1 MTRIDDPTTRA
12 ATKPAVSTRDLAR
25 RVLRLAVASAVASI
39 VVLAA
44 CTTAPPPKPT
54 PPASASTSTAQEAR
68 ANLASASGS
77 LVSGTVTLKPMGD
90 GVHLTGTVGGFA
102 ANSQHG
108 IHVHEKGDC
117 SAVDASSAGG
127 HFNPTAEAHGRASA
141 EPLHAGDMDNLVAD
155 GDGVAR
161 VNIHLSGV
169 TLGGGAA
176 NDIAG
181 RALVVHAA
189 PDDYTS
195 QPSGNSGA
203 RVACAVITVTR

>member
-12 ATKPAVSTRDLAR
+12 ATKPAVSTRELVK
-25 RVLRLAVASAVASI
+25 RVLPWAVASI

-44 CTTAPPPKPT
+44 CTTAPPPKPM
-54 PPASASTSTAQEAR
+54 PPASTNTSTAQEAR

-102 ANSQHG
+102 ANSHHG

-117 SAVDASSAGG
+117 SSADASSAGG
-127 HFNPTAEAHGRASA
+127 HFNPTTEAHGRASREA
-141 EPLHAGDMDNLVAD
+141 PHHAGDMDNLVAD
-155 GDGVAR
+155 GDGVAQ
-161 VNIHLSGV
+161 VNVHMHGV

-181 RALVVHAA
+181 KALVVHAA

>member
-1 MTRIDDPTTRA
+1 MPRIDDPTPRA
-12 ATKPAVSTRDLAR
+12 ATKPAVSTRELVK
-25 RVLRLAVASAVASI
+25 RVLPWAVASI

-54 PPASASTSTAQEAR
+54 PPASTNTSTAQEAR

-77 LVSGTVTLKPMGD
+77 LVSGAVTLKPMGD

-102 ANSQHG
+102 ANSHHG

-117 SAVDASSAGG
+117 SSADASSAGG
-127 HFNPTAEAHGRASA
+127 HFNPTTQAHGRASREA
-141 EPLHAGDMDNLVAD
+141 PHHAGDMDNLVAD
-155 GDGVAR
+155 GDGVAQ
-161 VNIHLSGV
+161 VNVHMHGV
-169 TLGGGAA
+169 TLGGGAP

-181 RALVVHAA
+181 KALVVHAA

-203 RVACAVITVTR
+203 RVACAVIAVTR

>member
-12 ATKPAVSTRDLAR
+12 ATKPAVSTRELVK
-25 RVLRLAVASAVASI
+25 RVLPWAVASI

-44 CTTAPPPKPT
+44 CTTAPPPKPM
-54 PPASASTSTAQEAR
+54 PPASTNTSTAQEAR

-102 ANSQHG
+102 ANSHHG

-117 SAVDASSAGG
+117 SSADASSAGG
-127 HFNPTAEAHGRASA
+127 HFNPTADPHGRASREA
-141 EPLHAGDMDNLVAD
+141 PHHAGDMDNIVAD
-155 GDGVAR
+155 GDGVAH
-161 VNIHLSGV
+161 VNMHVGGLM
-169 TLGGGAA
+169 LGGGGPT
-176 NDIAG
+176 DIAG
-181 RALVVHAA
+181 RALVVHAQ

-195 QPSGNSGA
+195 QPSGDAGA
-203 RVACAVITVTR
+203 RVACGVITILD